1 MNWLNLYL
9 RFMVF
14 ATLLLLVAGG
24 LVTSQD
30 YGLAVPDWPKS
41 YGMWF
46 PPMIGGVF
54 YEHGHRMIAGF
65 VGILTVIMILWL
77 WLKEPRRW
85 VKIFG
90 TVALLS
96 VIAQAILGGITVL
109 YFLPTWVST
118 FHATL
123 AQTFFCM
130 IVSLAVFTSRWWS
143 ENRRADPSA
152 ENLTGS
158 FIVATILIYIQLI
171 LGSWMRHSQAALAIP
186 DFPLALGR
194 LIPPFT
200 SSEIV
205 IHFSHRVGAFLVLCM
220 ISWNLIRVLRSYRS
234 RSDILRPSVL
244 LFVLVCV
251 QITLGAYTVW
261 TRTAVTFATLHMIVG
276 ALLLATSLV
285 LTLRSYKIFRPF
297 EHESTQAW
305 DTAAVR
311 TA

>member
-1 MNWLNLYL
+1 MA
-9 RFMVF
+9 F
-14 ATLLLLVAGG
+14 ATLVLLVAGG

-65 VGILTVIMILWL
+65 VGILTVILTGWL

-90 TVALLS
+90 TIALIS
-96 VIAQAILGGITVL
+96 VIAQAVLGGITVL

-123 AQTFFCM
+123 GQTFFCM
-130 IVSLAVFTSRWWS
+130 IVSLAIFTSRWWS
-143 ENRRADPSA
+143 QNRGAAGPSSDHFSGRFA
-152 ENLTGS
+152 
-158 FIVATILIYIQLI
+158 VATILIFLQLI

-194 LIPPFT
+194 LIPPFS

-205 IHFSHRVGAFLVLCM
+205 IHFSHRVGALLVLCM
-220 ISWNLIRVLRSYRS
+220 ISWNLIHVIRSHR
-234 RSDILRPSVL
+234 RRPDILRPSIL
-244 LFVLVCV
+244 LFLLVCL

-261 TRTAVTFATLHMIVG
+261 TRTAVTFATLHMVVG

-285 LTLRSYKIFRPF
+285 LTLRSYRIFRTPRL
-297 EHESTQAW
+297 ESTRVW
-305 DTAAVR
+305 DPAVR